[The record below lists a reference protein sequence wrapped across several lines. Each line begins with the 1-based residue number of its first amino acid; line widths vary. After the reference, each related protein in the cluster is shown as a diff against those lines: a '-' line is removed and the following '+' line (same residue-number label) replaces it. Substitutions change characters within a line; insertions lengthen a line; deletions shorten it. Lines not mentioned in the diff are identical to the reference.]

1 MRESGRVCKPKVGRG
16 FAAVPQFSALS
27 DSDLDQRPERI
38 LPPRVAAHKSYS
50 LKSFA
55 ESSIIAN

>member
-1 MRESGRVCKPKVGRG
+1 MP
-16 FAAVPQFSALS
+16 
-27 DSDLDQRPERI
+27 DRI
-38 LPPRVAAHKSYS
+38 LPAHAARHKSYS